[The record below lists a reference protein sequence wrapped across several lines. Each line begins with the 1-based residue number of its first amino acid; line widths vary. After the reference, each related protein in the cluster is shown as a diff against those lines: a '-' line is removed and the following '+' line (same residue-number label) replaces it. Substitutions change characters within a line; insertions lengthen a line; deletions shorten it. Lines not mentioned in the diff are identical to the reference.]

1 MEPLKAELRKATG
14 ELGREDQIVPGITLL
29 SGNKNGPVVQ
39 ETFGFK
45 SLAPDAAP
53 LDLNTSI
60 WVASCT
66 KLMTTV
72 AALQCV
78 ERGLVELDEDITRV
92 LHEWKEPKILTGFD
106 ENGIPITKVAKNKM
120 TLRWTFLSLL

>member
-1 MEPLKAELRKATG
+1 MVRLPDTCVGFSSVKLENT
-14 ELGREDQIVPGITLL
+14 
-29 SGNKNGPVVQ
+29 GPVVQ

-53 LDLNTSI
+53 LDLNTTI

-92 LHEWKEPKILTGFD
+92 LNEWKEPKILTGFD

-120 TLRWTFLSLL
+120 TLRWTFFSLL